1 MDTELEDPKTPGQ
14 WHKRWKTEISIA
26 KKRLDKWQKQAKKI
40 VDRYLDERGG
50 ETDGE
55 SEFRLNLYTSNI
67 QTQQATLFGQK
78 PKVGV
83 KRRFADAEDDVARV
97 AGEIEERILNTDI
110 DSDGDTSSAAVDK
123 LLFDR
128 LTVGFGLARVRYE
141 AEFDTVPDV
150 PAQMH
155 PETGIEMAPAIPSY
169 QQKTS
174 EECEI
179 DYLHWKDCLW
189 SPARFPE
196 ELRWWGFRAELS
208 KKELCKRFCKHD
220 DQPGVEQKECQ
231 ICSLPL
237 NVKGGSVGDDEDK
250 KNRDTPWD
258 RAEVWELW
266 DKETKKVFWYSEGA
280 NAVLDMKDDPL
291 GLDGFFP
298 CPVPLLA
305 NVSTSKMIP
314 RPDYYLAQDLYRSI
328 DQISGRIDQLQ
339 KTVRVAGVFDK
350 SNAEIQQLL
359 SPTGGNIL
367 YPVEGWG
374 AFTEKGGVKG
384 AVDWLPL
391 EQIVAALGVLREQRQ
406 NEIDLLYQVTG
417 WSDIMRGAMAPDRET
432 ATASG
437 AKVKF
442 GSVRLQKLQDE
453 VARIAS
459 DLQRLRAEVICKH
472 FDDET
477 ILERCNGAFSA
488 DKDLLPE
495 AIKLLK
501 SNRTQYRVEIK
512 PESVSL
518 TDFAALKQE
527 RSDVIMSISQFMAA
541 ITPLVQQQPTAMPFM
556 LEILQWLV
564 AGLRGSSS
572 IEGTL
577 DRAIKMAQQKVAE
590 AAANPQ
596 ATPPDPEQSK
606 QLTEQMKQQGQLA
619 MVDKE
624 TAAEATKAQIDIYRE
639 QGKQQAQMEYN
650 IKEQRS
656 RDALHN
662 QQRATEAVAGN
673 GAFHDKGGE

>member
-14 WHKRWKTEISIA
+14 WHHRWKTEISAA

-40 VDRYLDERGG
+40 VERYLDERGG
-50 ETDGE
+50 DSEMDT
-55 SEFRLNLYTSNI
+55 EFRLNLYTANI

-78 PKVGV
+78 PKVSV
-83 KRRFADAEDDVARV
+83 KRRFADAEDDIARV

-141 AEFDTVPDV
+141 VEFETVPEV

-155 PETGIEMAPAIPSY
+155 SETGMEMAPAIPSY
-169 QQKTS
+169 QQKTN

-196 ELRWWGFRAELS
+196 ELRWWGFHAELS
-208 KKELCKRFCKHD
+208 RKELCARFCKHA
-220 DQPGVEQKECQ
+220 PEQEASPKECP
-231 ICSLPL
+231 ICVLPL
-237 NVKGGSVGDDEDK
+237 NVKGGSIGDDEDK
-250 KNRDTPWD
+250 KNRETPWD
-258 RAEVWELW
+258 RAGVWEIW

-280 NAVLDMKDDPL
+280 NAILDMKDDPL

-298 CPVPLLA
+298 CPAPLLA
-305 NVSTSKMIP
+305 NVSTSKMVP
-314 RPDYYLAQDLYRSI
+314 RPDFYLAQDLYKSI

-339 KTVRVAGVFDK
+339 KAIRVAGVFDK
-350 SNAEIQQLL
+350 ANAEIQKLL
-359 SPTGGNIL
+359 EPNGGNIL
-367 YPVEGWG
+367 YPVESWG

-384 AVDWLPL
+384 AIDWLPL
-391 EQIVAALGVLREQRQ
+391 EQIVAALGVLRDQRQ

-472 FDDET
+472 FDDDT

-488 DKDLLPE
+488 DKDLLPK

-527 RSDVIMSISQFMAA
+527 RSEVIMSISQFIAA
-541 ITPLVQQQPTAMPFM
+541 ITPMIQQQPKSMPFM

-577 DRAIKMAQQKVAE
+577 DRAIKMAQDAVKQAE
-590 AAANPQ
+590 ASPQ
-596 ATPPDPEQSK
+596 AAPLDPEKSK
-606 QLTEQMKQQGQLA
+606 QLTEQIKQQGQMAL
-619 MVDKE
+619 VDKE
-624 TAAEATKAQIDIYRE
+624 TAAEATKA
-639 QGKQQAQMEYN
+639 KQQAQMEYN

-656 RDALHN
+656 RDALRN
-662 QQRATEAVAGN
+662 QQKATEAVAG
-673 GAFHDKGGE
+673 D